1 MAKQVVTSDQ
11 LYPVYGPYSHAV
23 RVGDMIFLHGTVGFD
38 PQGRLPGDTPGRA
51 DMVRQCEQTIANMAT
66 ALQLLGGS
74 LQDVVKVRAFL
85 PQHCRPARAGQQS
98 FEATFDEVYG
108 WHFQPPR
115 PARAALQQGLFQEDL
130 LVEIEAIAVVNQPRR
145 LIVSDALPPL
155 RRPYAQGGILVGN
168 LLFLRGFTSQD
179 RHGDLVGRGDMRAQT
194 EQTLANMAVTLQ
206 EAGGSLADLVQTQV
220 TLTDWHTYQEYN
232 EVYLRHVQAPFPA
245 NSTLQGGLG
254 REGLLIEIES
264 IAALAT
270 SRLTIDSAFT
280 QVGQP
285 SREGLRPK
293 SGHTDDPIS
302 TPTQSRRRYPDVIHS
317 EKLAPQ
323 FAQPH
328 GVRVG
333 DLMFISGHTSIDA
346 QGRLVGPGDIRAQTR
361 HVLTTMETIL
371 ELAGLGLDDVVKTT
385 VMLTDWRHY
394 ADYNEVYRAFFTP
407 PYPARSTVG
416 GSLAMPGALIE
427 IEAIAM
433 AGARATAVV
442 ATSA

>member
-23 RVGDMIFLHGTVGFD
+23 RAGDMIFLHGTVGFD

-66 ALQLLGGS
+66 ALQLLEGS

-98 FEATFDEVYG
+98 FDETFDEVYG
-108 WHFQPPR
+108 RHFQPPR

-130 LVEIEAIAVVNQPRR
+130 LVEIEAIAIVNQPKR
-145 LIVSDALPPL
+145 LIASDALPPL
-155 RRPYAQGGILVGN
+155 RRPYAQGGILVGD

-179 RHGDLVGRGDMRAQT
+179 QHGDLVGRGDIRAQT
-194 EQTLANMAVTLQ
+194 TQTFANMAITLQ
-206 EAGGSLADLVQTQV
+206 AAGGSLADLVQTQV
-220 TLTDWHTYQEYN
+220 TLTDWHAYQEYN
-232 EVYLRHVQAPFPA
+232 EAYDRHVQAPFPT
-245 NSTLQGGLG
+245 NSTFQGGLG

-270 SRLTIDSAFT
+270 PRLTIDSAFI
-280 QVGQP
+280 QVGQA
-285 SREGLRPK
+285 SQE
-293 SGHTDDPIS
+293 
-302 TPTQSRRRYPDVIHS
+302 QQPDVIYS
-317 EKLAPQ
+317 DKLPPQ
-323 FAQPH
+323 VAHPH
-328 GVRVG
+328 GVRIG
-333 DLMFISGHTSIDA
+333 DLMFVGGHTSIDA

-361 HVLTTMETIL
+361 HVLTTLETIL
-371 ELAGLGLDDVVKTT
+371 ALAGLGLDDVVKTT

-394 ADYNEVYRAFFTP
+394 SAYNEVYSAFFTA
-407 PYPARSTVG
+407 PYPVRSTVS
-416 GSLAMPGALIE
+416 GSLGIPGALIE

-433 AGARATAVV
+433 AGAHETAVV
-442 ATSA
+442 VTSP

>member
-1 MAKQVVTSDQ
+1 MAKQVITSDQ

-23 RVGDMIFLHGTVGFD
+23 RARDMIFLHGTVGFD

-98 FEATFDEVYG
+98 FDETFDEVYG
-108 WHFQPPR
+108 QHFQPPR
-115 PARAALQQGLFQEDL
+115 PARAAIQQGLFQEDL
-130 LVEIEAIAVVNQPRR
+130 LVEIEAIAVVNQPKR

-179 RHGDLVGRGDMRAQT
+179 QHSDLVGRGDMRAQT
-194 EQTLANMAVTLQ
+194 TQTFANMAITLQ

-220 TLTDWHTYQEYN
+220 TLADWHAYRAYS
-232 EVYLRHVQAPFPA
+232 EVYNRHVQAPFPT
-245 NSTLQGGLG
+245 NSISQGGLG

-264 IAALAT
+264 IAALGT
-270 SRLTIDSAFT
+270 PRLTIDSAFT
-280 QVGQP
+280 QVGQMNQE
-285 SREGLRPK
+285 R
-293 SGHTDDPIS
+293 
-302 TPTQSRRRYPDVIHS
+302 QPDVIHS
-317 EKLAPQ
+317 DKLTPQ
-323 FAQPH
+323 LAHPH

-333 DLMFISGHTSIDA
+333 DLMFIGGHTSIDA
-346 QGRLVGPGDIRAQTR
+346 QGHLVGPGDIRAQTR
-361 HVLTTMETIL
+361 HVLTTLETIL
-371 ELAGLGLDDVVKTT
+371 ALAGLGLDDVVKTT
-385 VMLTDWRHY
+385 VVLTDWRHY
-394 ADYNEVYRAFFTP
+394 GAYNEVYRAFFAA
-407 PYPARSTVG
+407 PYPARSTVSA
-416 GSLAMPGALIE
+416 SLGMPGALIE

-433 AGARATAVV
+433 AGAHETAVV
-442 ATSA
+442 VTSP

>member
-1 MAKQVVTSDQ
+1 MAKQVITSDK

-38 PQGRLPGDTPGRA
+38 PQGQLPGDTSGRA
-51 DMVRQCEQTIANMAT
+51 DMIRQCEQTIANMTT
-66 ALQLLGGS
+66 ALELLGGG

-85 PQHCRPARAGQQS
+85 PQHCRPARAGQRS
-98 FEATFDEVYG
+98 FDETFDDIYG
-108 WHFQPPR
+108 RHFQPPR

-130 LVEIEAIAVVNQPRR
+130 LVEIEAIAVVNQPKR

-155 RRPYAQGGILVGN
+155 QRPYAQGGILVEN

-179 RHGDLVGRGDMRAQT
+179 RHGDLVGRGDRRAQT
-194 EQTLANMAVTLQ
+194 EQTFANMAITLQ

-220 TLTDWHTYQEYN
+220 TLTDWHAYREYN
-232 EVYLRHVQAPFPA
+232 EVYRGHIQAPFPT
-245 NSTLQGGLG
+245 NTTFQGGLR

-280 QVGQP
+280 QVGQT
-285 SREGLRPK
+285 SRER
-293 SGHTDDPIS
+293 
-302 TPTQSRRRYPDVIHS
+302 QPDVIHS
-317 EKLAPQ
+317 DKLAPRI
-323 FAQPH
+323 ANVH

-333 DLMFISGHTSIDA
+333 DLVFVGGHTSIDT
-346 QGRLVGPGDIRAQTR
+346 QGHLVGPGDIRAQTR
-361 HVLTTMETIL
+361 YVLTTIETIL
-371 ELAGLGLDDVVKTT
+371 ELAGLGLEDVVKTT

-394 ADYNEVYRAFFTP
+394 AAYNEVYRAFFVA

-416 GSLAMPGALIE
+416 GSLGMPGALIE

-442 ATSA
+442 ATSP

>member
-23 RVGDMIFLHGTVGFD
+23 RMGDMIFLHGTVGFD

-51 DMVRQCEQTIANMAT
+51 DMVRQCEQTLANMAT

-85 PQHCRPARAGQQS
+85 PQHCRPARAGQPS
-98 FEATFDEVYG
+98 FDATFDEVYG

-130 LVEIEAIAVVNQPRR
+130 LVEIEGIAIVHQPKR

-155 RRPYAQGGILVGN
+155 RRPYAQGGILVGD
-168 LLFLRGFTSQD
+168 LLFLRGFTAQD
-179 RHGDLVGRGDMRAQT
+179 QQGDMVGRGDMRAQT
-194 EQTLANMAVTLQ
+194 TQTFANMAITLQ

-220 TLTDWHTYQEYN
+220 TLTDWYAYQEYN
-232 EVYLRHVQAPFPA
+232 RVYASHVQVPFPT
-245 NSTLQGGLG
+245 NSTFQGGLG

-264 IAALAT
+264 IAALAVP
-270 SRLTIDSAFT
+270 RLIIDSAFT
-280 QVGQP
+280 QVGQA
-285 SREGLRPK
+285 SRER
-293 SGHTDDPIS
+293 
-302 TPTQSRRRYPDVIHS
+302 QPDVIHS
-317 EKLAPQ
+317 DKLAPRI
-323 FAQPH
+323 ANVH

-333 DLMFISGHTSIDA
+333 DLMFVGGHTSIDA
-346 QGRLVGPGDIRAQTR
+346 QGHLVGPGDIRAQTR
-361 HVLTTMETIL
+361 YVLTTIETIL

-394 ADYNEVYRAFFTP
+394 AAYNEVYRAFFAA

-416 GSLAMPGALIE
+416 GSLGMPGALIE

-442 ATSA
+442 ATSP

>member
-1 MAKQVVTSDQ
+1 MAKQVITSDK

-38 PQGRLPGDTPGRA
+38 PQGRLPGATPGRA
-51 DMVRQCEQTIANMAT
+51 DMVQQCEQTIANMAT
-66 ALQLLGGS
+66 ALELLGGG
-74 LQDVVKVRAFL
+74 LQDIVKVRAFL
-85 PQHCRPARAGQQS
+85 PQHCRPAQPGQRS
-98 FEATFDEVYG
+98 FDETFDDIYG
-108 WHFQPPR
+108 RHFQPPR

-130 LVEIEAIAVVNQPRR
+130 LVEIEGIAVVNQPKR
-145 LIVSDALPPL
+145 LIVSEALPPL
-155 RRPYAQGGILVGN
+155 QRPYAQGGILVEN

-194 EQTLANMAVTLQ
+194 EQTFANMAITLQ
-206 EAGGSLADLVQTQV
+206 EAGGALVDLVQTQV
-220 TLTDWHTYQEYN
+220 TLTDWHAYQEYN
-232 EVYLRHVQAPFPA
+232 EVYNRHVQAPFPT

-270 SRLTIDSAFT
+270 PRLTIDSAFS
-280 QVGQP
+280 QVGQA
-285 SREGLRPK
+285 SRQR
-293 SGHTDDPIS
+293 
-302 TPTQSRRRYPDVIHS
+302 QPDVIHS
-317 EKLAPQ
+317 DKLAPR
-323 FAQPH
+323 FAHVH

-333 DLMFISGHTSIDA
+333 DLMFVGGHASIDA

-361 HVLTTMETIL
+361 HVLTTIETIL

-394 ADYNEVYRAFFTP
+394 DAYNEVYRAFFTA
-407 PYPARSTVG
+407 PYPARSTVS
-416 GSLAMPGALIE
+416 GSLDMPGALIE

-433 AGARATAVV
+433 AGAHAAAVV
-442 ATSA
+442 VTSL

>member
-1 MAKQVVTSDQ
+1 MAKQVVTSAQ

-23 RVGDMIFLHGTVGFD
+23 RVGDMIFLHGTVGCD

-98 FEATFDEVYG
+98 FDETFDEVYG
-108 WHFQPPR
+108 RHFQPPR

-130 LVEIEAIAVVNQPRR
+130 LVEIEAIAVVNQTKR
-145 LIVSDALPPL
+145 LIISDALPPL
-155 RRPYAQGGILVGN
+155 RRPYAQGGILVGD

-179 RHGDLVGRGDMRAQT
+179 QHGDLVGRGDMRAQT
-194 EQTLANMAVTLQ
+194 AQAFANMAITLQ

-220 TLTDWHTYQEYN
+220 TLTDWHAYQEYN
-232 EVYLRHVQAPFPA
+232 RGYASHVQAPFPT
-245 NSTLQGGLG
+245 NSTFQGGLG

-264 IAALAT
+264 MAALAT
-270 SRLTIDSAFT
+270 PWLTIDSAFS
-280 QVGQP
+280 QVGQA
-285 SREGLRPK
+285 RQER
-293 SGHTDDPIS
+293 
-302 TPTQSRRRYPDVIHS
+302 QPDVIHS
-317 EKLAPQ
+317 DKLASRV
-323 FAQPH
+323 ANPH

-333 DLMFISGHTSIDA
+333 DLMFVGGHTSIDT
-346 QGRLVGPGDIRAQTR
+346 QGRLVGPGDIRGQTR
-361 HVLTTMETIL
+361 HVLTTIETIL
-371 ELAGLGLDDVVKTT
+371 ALAGLGLDDVVKTT

-394 ADYNEVYRAFFTP
+394 DAYNEVYRAFFTA
-407 PYPARSTVG
+407 PYPARSTIS
-416 GSLAMPGALIE
+416 GSLGMPGALIE

-433 AGARATAVV
+433 AGAHATAVV
-442 ATSA
+442 ATSP

>member
-38 PQGRLPGDTPGRA
+38 PQGRLPGETPGRA

-85 PQHCRPARAGQQS
+85 PQHCRPARAGHQS
-98 FEATFDEVYG
+98 FDETFDEVYG
-108 WHFQPPR
+108 RHFQPPR

-130 LVEIEAIAVVNQPRR
+130 LVEIEAIAVVNQPKR

-155 RRPYAQGGILVGN
+155 RRPYAQGGILVGD

-179 RHGDLVGRGDMRAQT
+179 QHGDLVGRGDMRTQTAQT
-194 EQTLANMAVTLQ
+194 FANMAITLQ
-206 EAGGSLADLVQTQV
+206 AAGGSLADLVQTQV
-220 TLTDWHTYQEYN
+220 TLTDWHTYREYM
-232 EVYLRHVQAPFPA
+232 EVYHRHVQAPFPT

-270 SRLTIDSAFT
+270 PRLTVDSAFT
-280 QVGQP
+280 PGGQA
-285 SREGLRPK
+285 SQEHR
-293 SGHTDDPIS
+293 
-302 TPTQSRRRYPDVIHS
+302 PDVIYS
-317 EKLAPQ
+317 DRLAPQ
-323 FAQPH
+323 AARPH

-333 DLMFISGHTSIDA
+333 DLMFIGGHTSIDA
-346 QGRLVGPGDIRAQTR
+346 QGHLVGPGDIRTQTR
-361 HVLTTMETIL
+361 HVLSTLETIL
-371 ELAGLGLDDVVKTT
+371 ALAGLGLDDVVKTT

-394 ADYNEVYRAFFTP
+394 SAYNEVYRAFFTA
-407 PYPARSTVG
+407 PYPARSTVS
-416 GSLAMPGALIE
+416 GSLGTPGALIE

-433 AGARATAVV
+433 AGAHATAVM
-442 ATSA
+442 ATSP

>member
-1 MAKQVVTSDQ
+1 MAKQVIRSDQ

-51 DMVRQCEQTIANMAT
+51 DMVRQCEQTIANMAH
-66 ALQLLGGS
+66 ALELLGGG

-85 PQHCRPARAGQQS
+85 PQHCRPAQVGQRS
-98 FEATFDEVYG
+98 FDEIFDEVYG
-108 WHFQPPR
+108 QHFQPPR

-130 LVEIEAIAVVNQPRR
+130 LVEIEAIAVVNQPKR

-220 TLTDWHTYQEYN
+220 TLTDWHAYQEYN

-285 SREGLRPK
+285 SREGLCRAEAERAARNPA
-293 SGHTDDPIS
+293 
-302 TPTQSRRRYPDVIHS
+302 PTQSR
-317 EKLAPQ
+317 Q
-323 FAQPH
+323 Q
-328 GVRVG
+328 
-333 DLMFISGHTSIDA
+333 
-346 QGRLVGPGDIRAQTR
+346 
-361 HVLTTMETIL
+361 
-371 ELAGLGLDDVVKTT
+371 VV
-385 VMLTDWRHY
+385 
-394 ADYNEVYRAFFTP
+394 F
-407 PYPARSTVG
+407 
-416 GSLAMPGALIE
+416 
-427 IEAIAM
+427 
-433 AGARATAVV
+433 
-442 ATSA
+442 